1 VGSTRRPFST
11 PVEPTLEDDACGQEC
26 PLVRQIFIIS
36 NVMMRLG
43 DKLSAPIGLTS
54 SRWLLLC
61 AIGRIGEEA
70 SVKALSADAML
81 SAQNVSRMLASME
94 EEGLVERFTRPGHGR
109 MVFVRLTSDGA
120 ETLEKTHELAK
131 RFEERFLK
139 GVSGESAEALSAEL
153 QRLLDNLESFEAE
166 LEREQ
171 QPAGTTP

>member
-1 VGSTRRPFST
+1 MA
-11 PVEPTLEDDACGQEC
+11 DAITTSDATAQDADNCGQEC
-26 PLVRQIFIIS
+26 PLVRQIFTIS

-61 AIGRIGEEA
+61 AIGRFGDEA

-109 MVFVRLTSDGA
+109 MVFVRFTEQGR
-120 ETLEKTHELAK
+120 ETLEKTRELAE
-131 RFEERFLK
+131 RFEKRFLK
-139 GVSGESAEALSAEL
+139 GVSGESAQALSGEL
-153 QRLLDNLESFEAE
+153 SRLLENLETFEAD

-171 QPAGTTP
+171 QAAGVSA